1 MEEIMLFEEIANILI
16 NSPRSIG
23 KMLLDKKVTSEE
35 VKNVAKIMSESI
47 EYAMGAVRLFDSLE
61 VLRSSKNGIRTDN
74 ELAKALNLI
83 SEVNNFGGKNV

>member
-1 MEEIMLFEEIANILI
+1 MLFEEIADILI

-35 VKNVAKIMSESI
+35 VKNVAKIMSEGI
-47 EYAMGAVRLFDSLE
+47 EYAMGAVKLFDSLE
-61 VLRSSKNGIRTDN
+61 ILRSNKDGIRTDS

-83 SEVNNFGGKNV
+83 SEVNSSGGEDV